1 MNSHAILTSQ
11 GWRGEGNSLHPTDN
25 SIGLSKPLLIG
36 RKADKTGVGK
46 VLHYTS
52 DQWWL
57 NAFDQKL
64 KGLDTS
70 KTGAITQTIKEGKLD
85 AIAVGSGKYA
95 GLYAD
100 FVSGGTL
107 GGTLTPDDEELA
119 VQLKHEDDD
128 QARTKRKEEKKA
140 RKAARRLRKAEKAEK
155 ASKAPVTESAA
166 EAPVAAVGSAA
177 RKAEAS
183 TICKDEEQKRR
194 TRKEKRRRRKEE
206 KT

>member
-1 MNSHAILTSQ
+1 MNSHAILISQ
-11 GWRGEGNSLHPTDN
+11 GWRGKGNSLHPTDN

-64 KGLDTS
+64 RGLDTS
-70 KTGAITQTIKEGKLD
+70 KTGAVTQTVKQGKLD

-107 GGTLTPDDEELA
+107 GGSLTP
-119 VQLKHEDDD
+119 EDDVELRVLERWWRVGGGAAGRAFD
-128 QARTKRKEEKKA
+128 CHGDEKEGVQRA
-140 RKAARRLRKAEKAEK
+140 GD
-155 ASKAPVTESAA
+155 AP
-166 EAPVAAVGSAA
+166 
-177 RKAEAS
+177 
-183 TICKDEEQKRR
+183 
-194 TRKEKRRRRKEE
+194 
-206 KT
+206 